1 VYIYIYYRYVL
12 EGGEENILTKRD
24 EVTGGWRK
32 LLNEQLHSL
41 YSSPNIIRMIKST
54 RMRWAGHVARIGRRG
69 MHIGYWWESQKV
81 RDHWEG
87 HDVGGWTILKWIL
100 ER

>member
-1 VYIYIYYRYVL
+1 LRTGIF
-12 EGGEENILTKRD
+12 GPKRD

-32 LLNEQLHSL
+32 LHNEELHNM
-41 YSSPNIIRMIKST
+41 YSSSNIIRIIKS
-54 RMRWAGHVARIGRRG
+54 MWIRWAWRVARMVRRG

-81 RDHWEG
+81 RDHWEDL
-87 HDVGGWTILKWIL
+87 DVGGMVTLKWIL